1 MMRFVLLDGL
11 LKINYQNPSI
21 NIKPLMIKAIMP
33 MIVISKNKSVISELS
48 VIRNS

>member
-11 LKINYQNPSI
+11 LKIYFQDSSI
-21 NIKPLMIKAIMP
+21 KIKPLMIKAIMP

-48 VIRNS
+48 VRRNG